1 MMYQKSCVS
10 WLFISLHK
18 SSYTK
23 AKHYSAMLG
32 EFRIVWAQ
40 ESLQKLRGQ
49 GFSELNTERSIGF
62 CGLIPV
68 WYFRLALTLRGV

>member
-1 MMYQKSCVS
+1 
-10 WLFISLHK
+10 
-18 SSYTK
+18 
-23 AKHYSAMLG
+23 MLG